1 MKTVLKRG
9 PSTET
14 GGGEE
19 GGGGGGWGSRDAV
32 WTEDWGERSLL
43 C

>member
-19 GGGGGGWGSRDAV
+19 GGGGGWGSRDAV
-32 WTEDWGERSLL
+32 WTEDRGEGSLL